1 MSDDATVHLELEDA
15 IAWISLTNA
24 NRMNAMTSAMW
35 QGLPDVLK
43 TADQDP
49 AVRVIVLRGAGTRA
63 FCAGA
68 DISEFES
75 ARTGSNAADYDQL
88 NHAAF
93 VALSHVSKPT
103 IAMIHG
109 FCLGGGLG
117 LAACCDLRLADPE
130 AQFSIPAAKLGIG
143 YNPRWMTPLLALT
156 SPANVKDILFTG
168 RRIKAEEAHGMGLV
182 NRVIETDTLFEATRA
197 LASEI
202 GNNAPLSVAAAKA
215 TVNELV
221 HHPESPDLYKLDE
234 AVQRCFESDDY
245 KEGRQAFLEKRKA
258 KFEGR

>member
-1 MSDDATVHLELEDA
+1 MTNDATVELDRDAA
-15 IAWISLTNA
+15 IAWISLTNGT
-24 NRMNAMTSAMW
+24 RMNAMTSAMW
-35 QGLPDVLK
+35 QSLPGVIE

-49 AVRVIVLRGAGTRA
+49 AIRVIVLRGAGTRA

-75 ARTGSNAADYDQL
+75 ARTGDNAADYDQL

-93 VALSHVSKPT
+93 LALSHATKPT

-117 LAACCDLRLADPE
+117 LAACCDLRLADPK

-143 YNPRWMTPLLALT
+143 YNPRWLTPLLALT
-156 SPANVKDILFTG
+156 TPANVKEIIFTG
-168 RRIKAEEAHGMGLV
+168 RRVKADEALAMGLV
-182 NRVIETDTLFEATRA
+182 NGLVETEQLFEATNA

-202 GNNAPLSVAAAKA
+202 GANAPLSVAAAKTA
-215 TVNELV
+215 INELV
-221 HHPESPDLYKLDE
+221 HHPENPDLYKLDK
-234 AVQRCFESDDY
+234 AVQRCFDSEDY
-245 KEGRQAFLEKRKA
+245 KEGRKAFLEKRKPA
-258 KFEGR
+258 FQGR